1 MKRFY
6 VLHKREHSPQL
17 CTLCFVG
24 LGWGEVGHFMFCGDG
39 VGRSWPLYVLWGGV
53 GCGEVGHFMFCKVG
67 WGEGLSVQGASSKSR
82 RFLPSLQTQFLTWFR
97 LLAMSRITF
106 PSRAHKGA
114 LSTHKEPERRL
125 ETLEAENLHWF
136 VCMVSRFMAT
146 HTFIDSCACCFT
158 TWVTVIL
165 LVTFYELVVS
175 FLLCCVLV
183 IILLS
188 LCHGVLGSFF
198 VEYVEFLGLIAIHT
212 IWIPFASSNWRSAD
226 TSSESDVKLLRVSN
240 VEQSHVGH
248 RAISYIEFVCHLQL
262 LKRSVHGTKRMD
274 SHPHLPYCKYTVG
287 VSRNNVVD

>member
-1 MKRFY
+1 M
-6 VLHKREHSPQL
+6 
-17 CTLCFVG
+17 
-24 LGWGEVGHFMFCGDG
+24 GWGEAGHFMFC
-39 VGRSWPLYVLWGGV
+39 GV

-67 WGEGLSVQGASSKSR
+67 WGERLSVQGASSKSR

-136 VCMVSRFMAT
+136 VCTVSRFMAT
-146 HTFIDSCACCFT
+146 HTFIDNYACCFT
-158 TWVTVIL
+158 TSVTVIL

-183 IILLS
+183 IILLY

-212 IWIPFASSNWRSAD
+212 IWIPLASSNRRSAD

-248 RAISYIEFVCHLQL
+248 RAISYIEFVYHLQL

-274 SHPHLPYCKYTVG
+274 SHPHLPYCKYTVR
-287 VSRNNVVD
+287 VSRNNVVDYLFTVSSIPLPHYRHLPLQY